1 MRFFRLSPKTAALL
15 ALCAAAA
22 VVLSSCRL
30 YRLKRQ
36 LDAEDAL
43 FLSEV
48 RYVITKEETRLYLEM
63 PKSERDAFREDFWEK
78 RDPDP
83 LTETNEFRTEY
94 YNRIEEANR
103 LFTAGRDGWL
113 TDRGRTLILLGP
125 PVHKSF
131 YPMGNPVE
139 GLLFP
144 TEVWSYPNFPI
155 VFIDSKGAGDYEFHY
170 LSLGHQAEIQKA
182 LLVARDSRREEESAL
197 FDYDLDLRREGGRT
211 FIVLSVGK
219 KNLWMAE
226 GEEGMRTTLEIRLQ
240 IVRPARDTLWEKTFE
255 HPVLV
260 PHEEMARGLSEAE
273 SIEVEVDTDLPPGNY
288 SLLARVK
295 NLTDGEQRSRA
306 KSVKIT

>member
-1 MRFFRLSPKTAALL
+1 MRTGLLSPRVRTLL

-22 VVLSSCRL
+22 VILSSCRL

-36 LDAEDAL
+36 LDDEDAR

-48 RYVITKEETRLYLEM
+48 RYIITKEETRIYLEM

-83 LTETNEFRTEY
+83 LTETNEFQTEY

-103 LFTAGRDGWL
+103 LFTSGRDGWL
-113 TDRGRTLILLGP
+113 TDRGRTLVLLGP

-131 YPMGNPVE
+131 YPMGDPVE

-144 TEVWSYPNFPI
+144 TEVWYYPNFPI
-155 VFIDSKGAGDYEFHY
+155 VFMDSHGAGDYEYHF

-182 LLVARDSRREEESAL
+182 LLAAKGTLREEEAAL
-197 FDYDLDLRREGGRT
+197 FDYDLDLKREGDRT
-211 FIVLSVGK
+211 FILLSVGK
-219 KNLWMAE
+219 KNLWLTEEE
-226 GEEGMRTTLEIRLQ
+226 GGMRTTLEIRLQ
-240 IVRPARDTLWEKTFE
+240 IVRPPQDTLWEKTFE
-255 HPVLV
+255 HPILV
-260 PHEEMARGLSEAE
+260 PPEEMDRGLSEAE
-273 SIEVEVDTDLPPGNY
+273 SIEVEVDLPPGNY
-288 SLLARVK
+288 TLLARVK
-295 NLTDGEQRSRA
+295 NLTDGEQRSKA